1 MQPKLSE
8 IYYLAQAGLE
18 VLLCQPLDAG
28 IAVVNH
34 QAQPQGQLFLKY
46 CNIHFTKKVQLG
58 DRDDSGLKSISS
70 YSREPMLDSPVTPA
84 LGESIFMW
92 HNSHIQTHIRHT
104 HTCLLRDSGDWAC
117 KHPEQ

>member
-58 DRDDSGLKSISS
+58 GRDDSGLKSISS

-84 LGESIFMW
+84 LGESIFMYVAQFSYT
-92 HNSHIQTHIRHT
+92 NT
-104 HTCLLRDSGDWAC
+104 HTPYTYLPFA
-117 KHPEQ
+117 